1 MSNEF
6 TNEDFSAMAAEM
18 ENEKKTFESPYWKPA
33 NEGTYAL
40 RIITPLKKFNE
51 KLFYEKHDMHYI
63 NNRAYY
69 CLNQSLKDK
78 DGNVHE
84 AEACPICAKSKQLY
98 SISTKDTPEWKQAGE
113 LRKKE
118 RYVSRVVVRGKKT
131 KDGADDEAK
140 PEFWEFGKKIHDY
153 FFELIKNNMAGNFL
167 ALKDGRDYMLVK
179 KGTGR
184 NSDYSASMI
193 AMNQSPVFP
202 LTDKEKLTK
211 LLENLNNMEYSQLV
225 EFRPASELKVAVD
238 EYFNSSKEETT
249 TSMPTPQAVNDLAS
263 DPLEQ
268 AVYGGASVAPTPAAP
283 AVPDDIDDLLNS
295 I

>member
-63 NNRAYY
+63 NNRGYY
-69 CLNQSLKDK
+69 CLNQTLKDK
-78 DGNVHE
+78 DGNIHE

-211 LLENLNNMEYSQLV
+211 LLENLNSMEYSQLV
-225 EFRPASELKVAVD
+225 EFRPASELKAAVD
-238 EYFNSSKEETT
+238 EYFNSSKEETVST
-249 TSMPTPQAVNDLAS
+249 PTPQAVNDLAS

-268 AVYGGASVAPTPAAP
+268 AVYGGASVAPTPASP